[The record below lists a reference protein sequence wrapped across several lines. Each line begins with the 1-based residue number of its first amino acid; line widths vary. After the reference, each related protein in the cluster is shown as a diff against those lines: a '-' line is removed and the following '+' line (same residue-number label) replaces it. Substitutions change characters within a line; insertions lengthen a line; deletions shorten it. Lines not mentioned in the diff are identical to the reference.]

1 LPHARRP
8 SPAWGPFAALLL
20 ALATAAH
27 AGEPRARDLGVPF
40 DGMPGPL
47 DAITDVA
54 GVAVGNTTIVRD
66 LADGRAA
73 RTGVTV
79 VFPGPAAGD
88 ARYPAATFALNGNGE
103 MTGTLWVDESGLL
116 EGPVVLTNTHSVG
129 VARDAVV
136 AWGQKRFPDTATYS
150 LPVVAE
156 TWDGFLNDINGFHV
170 HPEDVLGALDGAA
183 GGPVPEGNVGGGTGM
198 MAYGFKGG
206 IGTASR
212 VLPAEAG
219 GYTVGVLVQANY
231 GRRPQLLIAGVPVGR
246 EIPDLLP
253 EKGTQT
259 GAADA
264 PPRGRTGSVVVVVAT
279 DAPLLP
285 HQLGRLCRRVPLGL
299 GRLGSVATDSSG
311 DLFLCFSTRRPDVG
325 SGGVE
330 AWRAVPNG
338 RMDPLF
344 TATVQSVEEAV
355 VNALVA
361 ARTMT
366 GNHGHTVH
374 ALPHDRLRAVLA
386 RYGRLPAP

>member
-1 LPHARRP
+1 MI
-8 SPAWGPFAALLL
+8 SPRPFALAVAFL

-40 DGMPGPL
+40 DGAPGPL
-47 DAITDVA
+47 NAITDVA
-54 GVAVGNTTIVRD
+54 GVRVGHTTIVRD
-66 LADGRAA
+66 LEGGRAA
-73 RTGVTV
+73 RTGVTA
-79 VFPGPAAGD
+79 VFPGPAATD

-103 MTGTLWVDESGLL
+103 MTGTLWVNESGLL

-136 AWGQKRFPDTATYS
+136 AWGQGRFPGTPTYS

-170 HPEDVLGALDGAA
+170 RPEDITAALDAAA
-183 GGPVPEGNVGGGTGM
+183 GGPVAEGNVGGGTGM
-198 MAYGFKGG
+198 VAYGFKGG

-212 VLPAEAG
+212 VLPRDAG
-219 GYTVGVLVQANY
+219 GFTVGVLVQANY

-246 EIPDLLP
+246 EVPDLLP
-253 EKGTQT
+253 ERGTASST
-259 GAADA
+259 ADA
-264 PPRGRTGSVVVVVAT
+264 PRPGRTGSVIVLVAT

-285 HQLGRLCRRVPLGL
+285 GQLGRLCRRVPLGL

-311 DLFLCFSTRRPDVG
+311 DLFLCFSTHRPDTG
-325 SGGVE
+325 ADGLE

-344 TATVQSVEEAV
+344 AATVQGVEEAV

-366 GNHGHTVH
+366 GTEGHTVH
-374 ALPHDRLRAVLA
+374 ALPHDRLRAVLK
-386 RYGRLPAP
+386 RYNRLAGP

>member
-1 LPHARRP
+1 MI
-8 SPAWGPFAALLL
+8 SPRPFALAVAFL

-40 DGMPGPL
+40 DGAPGPL
-47 DAITDVA
+47 NAITDVA
-54 GVAVGNTTIVRD
+54 GVRVGHTTIVRD
-66 LADGRAA
+66 LEGGRAA
-73 RTGVTV
+73 RTGVTA
-79 VFPGPAAGD
+79 VFPGPAATD

-103 MTGTLWVDESGLL
+103 MTGTLWVNESGLL

-136 AWGQKRFPDTATYS
+136 AWGQGRFPGTPTYS

-170 HPEDVLGALDGAA
+170 RPEDITAALDAAA
-183 GGPVPEGNVGGGTGM
+183 GGPVAEGNVGGGTGM
-198 MAYGFKGG
+198 VAYGFKGG

-212 VLPAEAG
+212 VLPRDAG
-219 GYTVGVLVQANY
+219 GFTVGVLVQANY

-246 EIPDLLP
+246 EVPDLLP
-253 EKGTQT
+253 ERGTASS
-259 GAADA
+259 AADA
-264 PPRGRTGSVVVVVAT
+264 PRPGRTGSVIVLVAT

-285 HQLGRLCRRVPLGL
+285 GQLGRLCRRVPLGL

-311 DLFLCFSTRRPDVG
+311 DLFLCFSTHRPDTG
-325 SGGVE
+325 ADGLE

-344 TATVQSVEEAV
+344 AATVQGVEEAV

-366 GNHGHTVH
+366 GTEGHTVH
-374 ALPHDRLRAVLA
+374 ALPHDRLRAVLK
-386 RYGRLPAP
+386 RYNRLAGP